1 LYGKFVGGANDG
13 LKGDNLRDIKE
24 GDEPKLVRLDG
35 LLDTAPK
42 NEIES
47 SQ

>member
-1 LYGKFVGGANDG
+1 MHGKLVGGANDG

-35 LLDTAPK
+35 LLDTTPK
-42 NEIES
+42 NEIKS